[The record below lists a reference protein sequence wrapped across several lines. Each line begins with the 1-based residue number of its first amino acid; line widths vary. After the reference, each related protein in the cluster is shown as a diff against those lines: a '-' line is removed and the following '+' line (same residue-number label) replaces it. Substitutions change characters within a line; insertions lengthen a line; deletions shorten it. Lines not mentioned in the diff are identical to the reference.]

1 MVHVKK
7 LIYYKNIT
15 FVIITILFIISL
27 IYTSNLKYHAIKYKD
42 YTLYE
47 YARIDSINDIGRVVD
62 INGNTVHAKIWQPY
76 FTTKYTRPIYKN
88 INNSAKFHFF
98 FYDIHNT
105 YLFTLTDL
113 GNNNLVNLSKL
124 DIDYVKTY
132 GIKKYRNIWQM
143 QTK

>member
-7 LIYYKNIT
+7 LIYYKNIA

-27 IYTSNLKYHAIKYKD
+27 IYTSNLKYHAIKHKD

-62 INGNTVHAKIWQPY
+62 INGNTAHSKTWQPY
-76 FTTKYTRPIYKN
+76 FTTKYTRPIHNN
-88 INNSAKFHFF
+88 IGNSTKFHFF
-98 FYDIHNT
+98 FYDVNHK

-113 GNNNLVNLSKL
+113 GNGLISLSKL
-124 DIDYVKTY
+124 DLDYVKEY
-132 GIKKYRNIWQM
+132 DIKKHRNIWQA